1 MVNVFA
7 SRIAKEGNA
16 ATTVAVEAV
25 GNVLLSSFV
34 QTRPQMEQ
42 YVHVEAVH
50 HREATVPSQRI
61 LRARVLSRPMFV
73 FKFRGGHVQATW
85 PLDVL

>member
-16 ATTVAVEAV
+16 ATTVAVESV

-34 QTRPQMEQ
+34 QRRPQMEQ
-42 YVHVEAVH
+42 CAHVEVVR
-50 HREATVPSQRI
+50 HREATVPTQRI
-61 LRARVLSRPMFV
+61 LRARVLSRLMFV
-73 FKFRGGHVQATW
+73 FNFRGGHVQAT
-85 PLDVL
+85 